1 MTLTITKRE
10 IEEAIEMFIK
20 DKGYMRSDKD
30 LKINI
35 ICGRGEKG
43 LRAEVEEI
51 TYSEEI
57 TDTKEITDTEETE
70 DTLN

>member
-1 MTLTITKRE
+1 MTLTITKKE

-43 LRAEVEEI
+43 LRAEVEEN
-51 TYSEEI
+51 EV
-57 TDTKEITDTEETE
+57 KTEETE
-70 DTLN
+70 EVEETEETLS

>member
-1 MTLTITKRE
+1 MTLTITKKE

-43 LRAEVEEI
+43 LRAEVEENEVK
-51 TYSEEI
+51 TEEV
-57 TDTKEITDTEETE
+57 EETEET
-70 DTLN
+70 LS

>member
-1 MTLTITKRE
+1 MTLTITKKE

-43 LRAEVEEI
+43 LRAEVEEN
-51 TYSEEI
+51 EI
-57 TDTKEITDTEETE
+57 KTEEAE
-70 DTLN
+70 ELEETLS